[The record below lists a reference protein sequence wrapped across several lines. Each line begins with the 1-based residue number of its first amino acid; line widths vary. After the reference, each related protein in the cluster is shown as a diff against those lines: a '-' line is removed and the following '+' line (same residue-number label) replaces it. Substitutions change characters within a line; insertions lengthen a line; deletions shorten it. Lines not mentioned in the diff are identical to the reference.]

1 MRPPRGIDPAHEL
14 LVDLKRKDFI
24 ACMNFDEARL
34 SEPGFVKFVMSNYKH
49 ASALVSYLCM
59 AVDVPY

>member
-1 MRPPRGIDPAHEL
+1 M

-24 ACMNFDEARL
+24 ACMNFDEAL
-34 SEPGFVKFVMSNYKH
+34 IGEPGFVRFVVGNYQR